1 MSETGTPNTS
11 LCQHHWLI
19 ESPDGPVS
27 MGVCR
32 LCGAEREFQNYTEFP
47 SFGGVYIERSA
58 RGSRLSSDIES
69 IWRNAED
76 LAHK

>member
-1 MSETGTPNTS
+1 MSEYDAPKSS

-19 ESPDGPVS
+19 ESPNGPVS

-32 LCGAEREFQNYTEFP
+32 LCGAEREFHNYTEIS

-58 RGSRLSSDIES
+58 RGSRLSSDIEA

-76 LAHK
+76 LTHK